1 MRVLPWEAGPCL
13 NVMRV
18 ATLFL
23 FLLWLSVPLFGQE
36 TSAKPLQAP
45 GGLTVIPPNINY
57 ESVANRADITE
68 LLPVLPAIDP
78 DLGSEVPFKPELWA
92 KDVRHSRD
100 VWCLQFSFKP
110 LRIID
115 VDIPNA
121 AGAFDKKKIWYLVYN
136 VANFGPADL
145 EEKRINSVL
154 GSEVFAGN
162 EQNLPVPQDKT
173 SENLP
178 RSAPLEVRRQT
189 GTFEPSPGKDVPVR
203 FVPQFVLATHRLVL
217 GTVPVHPE
225 TGKME
230 WQTEAVSYNDRFIPL
245 ALPAIMKREGM
256 RGVPKTTVTF
266 PNEEIAAGQDFWGVA
281 VWTDVDPRI
290 HEFSIYVSGLTN
302 AYQWSDRKAA
312 DGTYENTGLVGE
324 GRILKRRVLKI
335 DWWRVGDAH
344 SLNESQIFF
353 GAKDNI
359 MPTNIFDL
367 KGDFNRDG
375 KVDADE
381 RKKYEEILR
390 EADTDGDGWISNAEK
405 MEYHRIHQHWL
416 QPSFGYEWLF
426 L

>member
-18 ATLFL
+18 AIL
-23 FLLWLSVPLFGQE
+23 FLLLLCVPLFGQE
-36 TSAKPLQAP
+36 PSAKPLQAP
-45 GGLTVIPPNINY
+45 GGLTVIPPNISY
-57 ESVANRADITE
+57 ESVTNRSDITE
-68 LLPVLPAIDP
+68 LLPVLPETDP
-78 DLGSEVPFKPELWA
+78 ALGSEVPFKPELWA

-110 LRIID
+110 LRIIE

-121 AGAFDKKKIWYLVYN
+121 AGSFDKKKIWYLVYN
-136 VANFGPADL
+136 VAHSGPADL

-154 GSEVFAGN
+154 GSEVLAGN
-162 EQNLPVPQDKT
+162 EKNLPVPGDKT

-189 GTFEPSPGKDVPVR
+189 GTFEPSPGKDVPIR

-217 GTVPVHPE
+217 GTLPVHPE
-225 TGKME
+225 TEKME

-266 PNEEIAAGQDFWGVA
+266 PNEEIATGQDFWGVA
-281 VWTDVDPRI
+281 MWTDVDPRI

-302 AYQWSDRKAA
+302 AYQWSDKKGE
-312 DGTYENTGLVGE
+312 DGAYVNTGKIGE

-344 SLNESQIFF
+344 SLNESQIHF
-353 GAKDNI
+353 GAKNNI
-359 MPTNIFDL
+359 MPASIFDL
-367 KGDFNRDG
+367 KGDLNRDG
-375 KVDADE
+375 KIDADE
-381 RKKYEEILR
+381 RKKYEEIFK
-390 EADTDGDGWISNAEK
+390 EADTDGDGWISDAEK
-405 MEYHRIHQHWL
+405 AEYHRIHQHWL